1 MKVIVQA
8 ESLNRRIDASII
20 SRYQLVFKH
29 MYIERVIKAVK
40 QTHPDLEI
48 LTGNLQKPGKTVECT
63 LHPGLD
69 ILVGYLHEPE
79 LSEYSDVRNHLRRC
93 SHCRKNV
100 TGLERL
106 MQKLKSSIRTDVQPV
121 GAGHL
126 VDRQIEQ
133 YVKGQLSSE
142 RAEYVKSHIRECGE
156 CMKSVLHYRARVAAT
171 ESHRKESV
179 SGASNPVK
187 NILDRMRVN
196 CRARTKGIA
205 STPIAACILAAM
217 SIPVSGMLLLAG
229 NDPNLAAAVYGQNSY
244 LTVVNEDN
252 SIPGIGF
259 FSIATQEETRIPYKG
274 LEVNVD
280 RRNQIAL
287 AWAPIP
293 DVERYTLKLFT
304 VDDGQRDVVAN
315 QELTDTRYIV
325 DNHQVLKNIRY
336 EWELVG
342 HGHHVSYHTR
352 GGFVIDELP
361 H

>member
-1 MKVIVQA
+1 M
-8 ESLNRRIDASII
+8 
-20 SRYQLVFKH
+20 
-29 MYIERVIKAVK
+29 K
-40 QTHPDLEI
+40 QTHSDLEI
-48 LTGNLQKPGKTVECT
+48 LTGNLRKPEKTVERT
-63 LHPGLD
+63 QHPGLD
-69 ILVGYLHEPE
+69 TLVGYLHEPE
-79 LSEYSDVRNHLRRC
+79 LSEYSDVRNHLRLC
-93 SHCRKNV
+93 THCRQSV
-100 TGLERL
+100 IGLERL
-106 MQKLKSSIRTDVQPV
+106 MQNLKTSIRTDTQPV

-142 RAEYVKSHIRECGE
+142 EAEYVRSHIRECGD
-156 CMKSVLHYRARVAAT
+156 CMKSVLHYRAKMAAT
-171 ESHRKESV
+171 EPCHNEPV
-179 SGASNPVK
+179 SDAQSSVK
-187 NILDRMRVN
+187 NMLDR
-196 CRARTKGIA
+196 ARINRRSRTWGVA
-205 STPIAACILAAM
+205 STPLAACILAAM
-217 SIPVSGMLLLAG
+217 SIPVGGMLLLAG
-229 NDPNLAAAVYGQNSY
+229 NDPHLAAAVYGQNSY
-244 LTVVNEDN
+244 LTLVKEDN

-304 VDDGQRDVVAN
+304 VDDGQRDVVAD

-325 DNHQVLKNIRY
+325 DNHEVLKNIRY

-342 HGHHVSYHTR
+342 HGRHASYHTR